1 LQRLGLIK
9 TTKIGTSYYTRVHE
23 GTSIAPARY
32 VIVVLLMSSFA
43 FSQIPRHTNEGYH
56 VQLFVPVGSGWES
69 QDVLLNFDNA
79 IVLFSAVDSRFK
91 IRFNYILENEP
102 P

>member
-1 LQRLGLIK
+1 
-9 TTKIGTSYYTRVHE
+9 
-23 GTSIAPARY
+23 
-32 VIVVLLMSSFA
+32 MSSFA

-79 IVLFSAVDSRFK
+79 IVLFSAVRQP
-91 IRFNYILENEP
+91 I
-102 P
+102 